1 MRITQVTTRVGDHGT
16 TRLVGGQEIPKNHA
30 RVEAY
35 GSVDELNAVLGLARA
50 HAAMAG
56 GGAASPTAQA
66 RIDGIL
72 HRVQNH
78 LFRLGGY
85 LATLPQDRW
94 EGMVS
99 VAEPEIRLLE
109 QFVEALNQ
117 DLPPLQEFIL
127 PGGGLVGAHLHQAR
141 TVCRR
146 AERRV
151 VDLVATGEEPSHDP
165 VRYLN
170 RLGDLLFVLARWAG
184 RALGEPERMWDRS
197 LDP

>member
-1 MRITQVTTRVGDHGT
+1 MRITQVTTRIGDQGT
-16 TRLVGGQEIPKNHA
+16 TRLVGGQEVPKHHV

-50 HAAMAG
+50 H
-56 GGAASPTAQA
+56 GAATRGEGISAASLA

-109 QFVEALNQ
+109 QFVESLNQ

-151 VDLVATGEEPSHDP
+151 VELVATGEEPSHDP
-165 VRYLN
+165 ARYLN

-184 RALGEPERMWDRS
+184 RALGETERMWDRT